1 MLVAMPTSAAR
12 RLVVP
17 IKLLSLSSERQEC
30 RRVWQMNKWA
40 TCGSLLLNMQQLA
53 GCGVELGHPRW
64 ISAAAASMGLLHSL
78 HMIGRPLVCMS
89 DQSIEGQL
97 LGLLGRQATVLSL
110 HVKSVKSSPEL
121 PSLKQLVLCM
131 GFKADVEST
140 LSAIA
145 SLQSL

>member
-1 MLVAMPTSAAR
+1 
-12 RLVVP
+12 
-17 IKLLSLSSERQEC
+17 
-30 RRVWQMNKWA
+30 
-40 TCGSLLLNMQQLA
+40 
-53 GCGVELGHPRW
+53 
-64 ISAAAASMGLLHSL
+64 MGLLHSL
-78 HMIGRPLVCMS
+78 HMIGRPLVRMS

-131 GFKADVEST
+131 GLKADVEST